1 VYLVPGEAPQPG
13 HAVIATAGGSAY
25 MPLPSLVLGPGLDV
39 ERHLAALSVR
49 SVPSGAPPTRELSA
63 PETAELVRG
72 LDGLCDWAWR
82 AAIGP
87 LLERGLAGV
96 RRPRVVLVPVG
107 ELARVP
113 WAAARRP
120 SDGAYAVQ
128 LAEFSQAA
136 SARMLCHSARL
147 APVVHTP
154 MGLVV
159 GDPDTRGEGSVLR
172 AARLE
177 AYAVQQTFYRAG
189 RYLGRWPTNGSS
201 PAGAGTADEVRAWLT
216 DTGPAA
222 GATLHLACHGV
233 IRSDPGAATSYLLL
247 AGGGRLTAEELAELG
262 PAPGRAVGLVVLAAC
277 RTGQSINGYDE
288 AYSLG
293 TALLAGGVR
302 SVLSTL
308 WAIPDAATSA
318 LMFMF
323 HHHLADGGLAPRAAL
338 RAAQLWMLDPHRA
351 WPARMPAQLRRELA
365 AEELPK
371 VAAWAGFVHWGQ

>member
-1 VYLVPGEAPQPG
+1 
-13 HAVIATAGGSAY
+13 
-25 MPLPSLVLGPGLDV
+25 LG
-39 ERHLAALSVR
+39 AAL
-49 SVPSGAPPTRELSA
+49 TRELSA

-87 LLERGLAGV
+87 LLERGLAGA
-96 RRPRVVLVPVG
+96 RGPAGGQADPLPRVVLVPVG

-113 WAAARRP
+113 WAAARRA
-120 SDGAYAVQ
+120 DGTYAVQ
-128 LAEFSQAA
+128 LGTFSQAA

-147 APVVHTP
+147 APVPHAP
-154 MGLVV
+154 MGLIV
-159 GDPDTRGEGSVLR
+159 GDPDTHGKGGVLR

-177 AYAVQQTFYRAG
+177 AYAVQQTYYRAG
-189 RYLGRWPTNGSS
+189 RYLGRWPTDGPS
-201 PAGAGTADEVRAWLT
+201 PAGAGTAEEVRAWLA

-233 IRSDPGAATSYLLL
+233 VRADPGAATSYLLL
-247 AGGGRLTAEELAELG
+247 AGGERLSAEELAELV

-323 HHHLADGGLAPRAAL
+323 HHHLADGGLAPREAL

-351 WPARMPAQLRRELA
+351 WPARMPVQLRRELA